1 MHLMFLFFVK
11 YLSLLSRL
19 SAHCFI
25 FLVGQVY
32 HVKQSRKN
40 DRIFL
45 HPPRTPDG
53 VFGGYY
59 RAAIGRAIT
68 FLLVLP
74 GWRFFIE
81 SLKFQAS
88 CW

>member
-1 MHLMFLFFVK
+1 MFLFFVEQ
-11 YLSLLSRL
+11 LSLFVAISTHR
-19 SAHCFI
+19 FI
-25 FLVGQVY
+25 FLLGQVY

-68 FLLVLP
+68 FLLVQP
-74 GWRFFIE
+74 DW
-81 SLKFQAS
+81 
-88 CW
+88 